1 MSYVSV
7 FAYKGGRYF
16 WWALFLIAASTV
28 LYVTQLGGVQPPNG
42 GTWQGYVLG
51 TVGAL
56 LIVWLAWLGVRK
68 RRYARGSGT
77 LQGWTSAH
85 VYLGIALLF
94 CASLH
99 SALQLGWNVH
109 TLAYFLMCAVIFS
122 GFFGL
127 YKYTSVPAL
136 IARNR
141 SGLSRSK
148 LFAEL
153 YDLDQEAQ
161 SIAAKCLPEVDE
173 SVKSALQRTSLG
185 GGVRA
190 QLFMRDKS
198 TYLEPSENEALPALK
213 ANVDQQALVTMVTL
227 RIPQAAKR
235 MEAQNLQS
243 LLRALVRRQAVI
255 RQLRRDISLQGWL
268 KVWLYIHIPLTLALI
283 VSLIVHIVTTFVYW

>member
-1 MSYVSV
+1 MSHSSV
-7 FAYKGGRYF
+7 FSYRGGRYF
-16 WWALFLIAASTV
+16 WWAIFLIIASIA
-28 LYVTQLGGVQPPNG
+28 LFVTQLGDVQPPNG

-68 RRYARGSGT
+68 RRYGRGSGT

-85 VYLGIALLF
+85 IYLGIALLF

-109 TLAYFLMCAVIFS
+109 TLAYVLMCAVIFS

-127 YKYTSVPAL
+127 YKYTSVPSL
-136 IARNR
+136 LARNR
-141 SGLSRSK
+141 SGLSRSA

-161 SIAAKCLPEVDE
+161 SIAAKCLPEVGE

-198 TYLEPSENEALPALK
+198 TFLSLPEDGELPSIKSNT
-213 ANVDQQALVTMVTL
+213 DQQALVTMITL

-235 MEAQNLQS
+235 LEAQNLQT

-283 VSLIVHIVTTFVYW
+283 VSLIIHIVTTFVYW